1 MRETLWCTVVVS
13 GWIKLLH
20 FQFCCLNF
28 NNIRQLK
35 HLCNLPVV
43 MQILNMH
50 VFQNLILL
58 WGRIPTPEWEEAAGC
73 EKTSHLQNHRS
84 TNSHSHRQRQSW
96 EYSFWI
102 SLLLRPLSIIKVT
115 HEQLWNWHLQ
125 WIWHGAVTTMV
136 RCNGKTQ
143 LYDAI
148 VRCNCMM
155 QLYDAMVRWHS
166 LSSFQS
172 RCSAFC
178 LLRFLSLLENSG
190 PSQMHRRYSNLTWG

>member
-1 MRETLWCTVVVS
+1 
-13 GWIKLLH
+13 
-20 FQFCCLNF
+20 
-28 NNIRQLK
+28 
-35 HLCNLPVV
+35 
-43 MQILNMH
+43 MH

-115 HEQLWNWHLQ
+115 HKQLWNWHLQ

-155 QLYDAMVRWHS
+155 QLCNGQSCEMSNILHRQKFE
-166 LSSFQS
+166 FQILPQKCVI
-172 RCSAFC
+172 RDWYVFATKHVNPGKFK
-178 LLRFLSLLENSG
+178 SLLDWFATFVIQFDIFHIIWVEWKCALVEIT
-190 PSQMHRRYSNLTWG
+190 PLKYRI

>member
-1 MRETLWCTVVVS
+1 
-13 GWIKLLH
+13 
-20 FQFCCLNF
+20 
-28 NNIRQLK
+28 
-35 HLCNLPVV
+35 
-43 MQILNMH
+43 MH

-115 HEQLWNWHLQ
+115 HKQLWNWHLQ

-155 QLYDAMVRWHS
+155 QLYDAMQWFDGTVWAVS
-166 LSSFQS
+166 K
-172 RCSAFC
+172 AV
-178 LLRFLSLLENSG
+178 LSLLP
-190 PSQMHRRYSNLTWG
+190 PSLSLPTREQWTFADAPPVF